1 MSEKCS
7 RCDGLGFLSVDTLD
21 GFEVNIICSECTCGI
36 SRAELARLRAV
47 DSLLN
52 AFVEDVNQI
61 PVSVEPFTS
70 MGIADPSYFE
80 RVGRFT
86 VARIDQLKGEVTS

>member
-1 MSEKCS
+1 MSAFSIEECVG
-7 RCDGLGFLSVDTLD
+7 RACAAMNFHPSVKDRLL
-21 GFEVNIICSECTCGI
+21 
-36 SRAELARLRAV
+36 AELARLRAV